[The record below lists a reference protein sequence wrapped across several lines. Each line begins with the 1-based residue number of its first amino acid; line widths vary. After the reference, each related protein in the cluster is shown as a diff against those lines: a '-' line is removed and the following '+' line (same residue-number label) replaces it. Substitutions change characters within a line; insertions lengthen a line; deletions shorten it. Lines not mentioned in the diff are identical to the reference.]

1 MKNLKV
7 LIMMMA
13 MTGLLLL
20 AACEDSEKKDANSV
34 DMNQEEMTD
43 SEDIETNM
51 SNEDMMEKDDDM
63 GNEDMM
69 EKEDDM

>member
-1 MKNLKV
+1 MKNFKV
-7 LIMMMA
+7 FIMMMA

-20 AACEDSEKKDANSV
+20 AACEDGEKKDPNPV